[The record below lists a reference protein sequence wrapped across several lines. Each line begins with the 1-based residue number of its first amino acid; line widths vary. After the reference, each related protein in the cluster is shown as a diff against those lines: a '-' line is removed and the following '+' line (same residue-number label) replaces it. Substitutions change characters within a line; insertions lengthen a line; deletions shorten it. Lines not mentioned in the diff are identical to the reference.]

1 MMESKPLPH
10 YISAFFRDE
19 IHLARG
25 LSGHTYRSYKIALKS
40 CMEFIGS
47 SYGKPMS
54 QLVGDDVS
62 YELIYAWM
70 LERSQKCKW
79 SKKTWNTRLSAI
91 KTFARFLLLKNIR
104 YMDMVTRVVLIKSKR
119 SSDNPADY
127 MTLEEFNQILKTIR
141 IRKHIDFRDKLIFQL
156 LFFSGARV
164 AELTALQTQDIQ
176 YLDRNS
182 VSLFLTGKGRKTRS
196 VIIKEKATVQN
207 IKKYLSTHQRLNGSS
222 NYMFMGS
229 GGNRMSEKNIS
240 RIVDKHFKGRLGQRK
255 ISPHSFRHSAAM
267 HWLESGIGIFV
278 VSSLLGHEDI
288 QTTTKYLK
296 STFKIKSDA
305 LDASEQNTT
314 LSQVFA
320 PKYST
325 NEEFWEHLGFQ
336 PA

>member
-1 MMESKPLPH
+1 MRESKTLPH

-19 IHLARG
+19 LHLARE
-25 LSGHTYRSYKIALKS
+25 LSRHTYRSYKIALKS
-40 CMEFIGS
+40 CMDFIVKS
-47 SYGKPMS
+47 CGKPLS
-54 QLVGDDVS
+54 QLLGDDVS

-70 LERSQKCKW
+70 LERSQKGNW
-79 SKKTWNTRLSAI
+79 SKKTWNARLSAI
-91 KTFARFLLLKNIR
+91 KTFVRFLLLKNIR
-104 YMDMVTRVVLIKSKR
+104 YMDMVTRVELIKSKR
-119 SSDNPADY
+119 ASDNPADY
-127 MTLEEFNQILKTIR
+127 MTLEEFNEILKGIR

-164 AELTALQTQDIQ
+164 VELTGLQTQDVEF
-176 YLDRNS
+176 LDRHS
-182 VSLFLTGKGRKTRS
+182 ISLSLTGKGRKTRS

-207 IKKYLSTHQRLNGSS
+207 IKKYLSTHQRSNGSS

-229 GGNRMSEKNIS
+229 SGNRMSEKNIS

-305 LDASEQNTT
+305 LDASGQNTK
-314 LSQVFA
+314 LSQAFA

-325 NEEFWEHLGFQ
+325 NEEFWEHLGVQ